1 MSQATG
7 SVRETE
13 VRRCQP
19 VPCPQGSVAWE
30 AWDQQLA
37 ADDVARGVVEA
48 LPSLDLGPLWQSYSG
63 RGSLPYSPELLWALV
78 LVEQQRGRASPSPWH
93 RDQRDSVA
101 LLWVGQGIQPAR
113 SVWYDFRDRLAPFL
127 DGWNEQVLRRAIP
140 RRLTDGSDAATDGT
154 RIAAC
159 ASRQRWMNHSQI
171 TSRGEQLDAACAQDT
186 RSEPVEKK
194 VSGWPARLAAALS
207 NGTATG
213 ARTSCCSRVWRRT
226 RARAPPSAG
235 RRSAW

>member
-7 SVRETE
+7 SVRETA

-37 ADDVARGVVEA
+37 ADDVAREVVAA
-48 LPSLDLGPLWQSYSG
+48 LPSLDLGPLWKSYAG
-63 RGSLPYSPELLWALV
+63 RGSLPYAPELLLAMV
-78 LVEQQRGRASPSPWH
+78 LVEKQRGRATPSQWH
-93 RDQRDSVA
+93 RDQRDRVA

-113 SVWYDFRDRLAPFL
+113 SVWYEFRDRLALFW
-127 DGWNEQVLRRAIP
+127 DGWNEQVLRRAMQ
-140 RRLTDGSDAATDGT
+140 RGLTDGSDAATDGT
-154 RIAAC
+154 LIAAC
-159 ASRQRWMNHSQI
+159 ASRHRLVNQSQI
-171 TSRGEQLDAACAQDT
+171 TSRWEQRDVACAQDT

-194 VSGWPARLAAALS
+194 VSGWPARRAAVLS
-207 NGTATG
+207 NGNATG
-213 ARTSCCSRVWRRT
+213 ARTSGCSRVWRRT
-226 RARAPPSAG
+226 RASVPPNAC